1 MKAPQELV
9 RRTLSLFIFK
19 IGILFI
25 FKIGTLRHFV
35 AALSSHTVKITPLRD
50 WSGKTGDKALSQVQF
65 LASKVA
71 GSTPT
76 GGSRNTR
83 KKKKAS
89 TNSVAGTGGDA
100 FAGYKSNI
108 GAPVKSSRAPDPSAI
123 SQSKMSLSSNQEEQV
138 WNSLANLEFDS
149 EWHTKVTF
157 SLMQCAAVVSHNSSI
172 VVLSMQCN
180 HLIL

>member
-1 MKAPQELV
+1 MKAPQERV

-35 AALSSHTVKITPLRD
+35 AALSSHTVERAPLRD
-50 WSGKTGDKALSQVQF
+50 WSGRTGDKALSQVQF
-65 LASKVA
+65 LASQVA

-83 KKKKAS
+83 KKRKRAS
-89 TNSVAGTGGDA
+89 TNSAAGTGGDA
-100 FAGYKSNI
+100 FAGYRYNG
-108 GAPVKSSRAPDPSAI
+108 GAPVKSSRVPDPSAI
-123 SQSKMSLSSNQEEQV
+123 SQSKMSSSSNQEEQV

-149 EWHTKVTF
+149 EWHTRVTF

-172 VVLSMQCN
+172 VVL
-180 HLIL
+180 L